1 MATATLCLEI
11 LRKLLKKTQNIL
23 CNKTKKTKTK
33 QELTSSNFSVADFA
47 SASSFSFL
55 KNKEK
60 IITKNHYNV
69 TSIIKLLKKYMKSNR
84 VAS

>member
-11 LRKLLKKTQNIL
+11 LWKLLKKTQNIL

-55 KNKEK
+55 NKE
-60 IITKNHYNV
+60 KNHYNI
-69 TSIIKLLKKYMKSNR
+69 TSIIKLVKKYMKSNR

>member
-23 CNKTKKTKTK
+23 CNKSKKTKTK

-55 KNKEK
+55 NKE
-60 IITKNHYNV
+60 KNHYNI
-69 TSIIKLLKKYMKSNR
+69 TSIIKLVKKYMKSNR

>member
-1 MATATLCLEI
+1 MKVATATLCLEI

-55 KNKEK
+55 NKE
-60 IITKNHYNV
+60 KNHYNI
-69 TSIIKLLKKYMKSNR
+69 TSIIKLVKKYMKSNR

>member
-11 LRKLLKKTQNIL
+11 LRKLLKKTQKIL

-55 KNKEK
+55 NKE
-60 IITKNHYNV
+60 KNHYNI
-69 TSIIKLLKKYMKSNR
+69 TSIIKLVKKYMKSNR

>member
-55 KNKEK
+55 NKE
-60 IITKNHYNV
+60 KNHYNI
-69 TSIIKLLKKYMKSNR
+69 TSIIKLVKKYMKSNR

>member
-11 LRKLLKKTQNIL
+11 LRKLLKKTQKIL

-33 QELTSSNFSVADFA
+33 QELLTSSNFSVADFA

-55 KNKEK
+55 NKE
-60 IITKNHYNV
+60 KNHYNI
-69 TSIIKLLKKYMKSNR
+69 TSIIKLVKKYMKSNR

>member
-55 KNKEK
+55 NKEK
-60 IITKNHYNV
+60 NNKTK
-69 TSIIKLLKKYMKSNR
+69 KSLQFYFYHQTCEEIYE
-84 VAS
+84 V

>member
-11 LRKLLKKTQNIL
+11 LRKLLKKTQKIL

-55 KNKEK
+55 NKEK
-60 IITKNHYNV
+60 NYYNI
-69 TSIIKLLKKYMKSNR
+69 TSIIKLVKKYMKSNR

>member
-55 KNKEK
+55 NKEK
-60 IITKNHYNV
+60 NHYSI
-69 TSIIKLLKKYMKSNR
+69 TSIIKLVKKYMKSNR

>member
-1 MATATLCLEI
+1 MQYILE
-11 LRKLLKKTQNIL
+11 
-23 CNKTKKTKTK
+23 TK

-60 IITKNHYNV
+60 NNTTKKSLQYYFYHQTPDLN
-69 TSIIKLLKKYMKSNR
+69 KYIKSNR
-84 VAS
+84 VASSVVKTVIPQGSILNNFL

>member
-1 MATATLCLEI
+1 MKVAATLCLEI

-60 IITKNHYNV
+60 NNTTK
-69 TSIIKLLKKYMKSNR
+69 KSLQYYFYHQTPEEIYE
-84 VAS
+84 V

>member
-11 LRKLLKKTQNIL
+11 LRKLLKKTQKIL

-55 KNKEK
+55 NKE
-60 IITKNHYNV
+60 KNHYNI
-69 TSIIKLLKKYMKSNR
+69 TFIIKLVKKYMKSNR

>member
-1 MATATLCLEI
+1 MATATWCLEI
-11 LRKLLKKTQNIL
+11 LRKLLKKTQKIL

-60 IITKNHYNV
+60 NNNKKSLQCYFNHQTPEEIYEV
-69 TSIIKLLKKYMKSNR
+69 
-84 VAS
+84 

>member
-1 MATATLCLEI
+1 MVKVATATLCLEI

-55 KNKEK
+55 NKE
-60 IITKNHYNV
+60 KNHYNI
-69 TSIIKLLKKYMKSNR
+69 TSIIKLVKKYMKSNR

>member
-11 LRKLLKKTQNIL
+11 LRKLLKKTQKIL

-55 KNKEK
+55 NKE
-60 IITKNHYNV
+60 KNHYNI
-69 TSIIKLLKKYMKSNR
+69 TSILKLVKKYMKSNR
-84 VAS
+84 VAN

>member
-23 CNKTKKTKTK
+23 CTKTKKTKTK

-60 IITKNHYNV
+60 NNNKKSLQCYFNHQTPEEIYEV
-69 TSIIKLLKKYMKSNR
+69 
-84 VAS
+84 

>member
-55 KNKEK
+55 NKEK
-60 IITKNHYNV
+60 NYYNI
-69 TSIIKLLKKYMKSNR
+69 TSIIKLVKKYMKSNR

>member
-1 MATATLCLEI
+1 MKVATATLCLEI

-23 CNKTKKTKTK
+23 CTKTKKTKTK

-55 KNKEK
+55 KNKENNNNK
-60 IITKNHYNV
+60 KSLQCYFNHQTPEEIYEV
-69 TSIIKLLKKYMKSNR
+69 
-84 VAS
+84 

>member
-11 LRKLLKKTQNIL
+11 LRKLLKKTQKIL

-55 KNKEK
+55 NKE
-60 IITKNHYNV
+60 KNHYNI
-69 TSIIKLLKKYMKSNR
+69 TSIVKLVKKYMKSNR

>member
-11 LRKLLKKTQNIL
+11 LRKLLKKTQKIL

-60 IITKNHYNV
+60 NNNKKSLQCYFNHQTPEEIYEV
-69 TSIIKLLKKYMKSNR
+69 
-84 VAS
+84 

>member
-23 CNKTKKTKTK
+23 CNKTKKTKKTKTK

-60 IITKNHYNV
+60 NNNKKSLQCYFNHQTPEEIYEV
-69 TSIIKLLKKYMKSNR
+69 
-84 VAS
+84 

>member
-60 IITKNHYNV
+60 IITKNHYNIA
-69 TSIIKLLKKYMKSNR
+69 SIINS
-84 VAS
+84 

>member
-11 LRKLLKKTQNIL
+11 LWKLLKKTQNIL

-60 IITKNHYNV
+60 NNN
-69 TSIIKLLKKYMKSNR
+69 KKSLQSYFYHQTPEEIYE
-84 VAS
+84 V